1 MSNYNTYDFNPD
13 TPFIPI
19 SGDCT
24 CNCGDVIVDVDG
36 IMEAIEDAKNEVKEQ
51 IQEQFKDT
59 NKHIQEQFK
68 DTNKHICCST
78 EHIIDKIPCMCNV
91 ATKKDIQNAVDKVNQ
106 HTDSKFDEVDFI
118 KNFTDLNNEIKKL
131 NKNGE

>member
-51 IQEQFKDT
+51 LQEQFKDTKEQLQEQFKDT
-59 NKHIQEQFK
+59 NKHI
-68 DTNKHICCST
+68 HCST

-91 ATKKDIQNAVDKVNQ
+91 ATKKDIQNAVDKVNH

>member
-51 IQEQFKDT
+51 LQEQFKDT
-59 NKHIQEQFK
+59 NRHI
-68 DTNKHICCST
+68 HCST
-78 EHIIDKIPCMCNV
+78 EHIIDMIPCMCNV
-91 ATKKDIQNAVDKVNQ
+91 ATKQDIQNAVDKVNQ

>member
-19 SGDCT
+19 NGDCT

-51 IQEQFKDT
+51 L
-59 NKHIQEQFK
+59 QEQFK

-106 HTDSKFDEVDFI
+106 HTDNKFDEVDFI

>member
-51 IQEQFKDT
+51 L
-59 NKHIQEQFK
+59 QEQFK

-91 ATKKDIQNAVDKVNQ
+91 ATKTDIQNAVDKVNQ

>member
-36 IMEAIEDAKNEVKEQ
+36 MMEAIEDAKNEVKEQ
-51 IQEQFKDT
+51 L
-59 NKHIQEQFK
+59 QEQFK

>member
-19 SGDCT
+19 SDDCT

-51 IQEQFKDT
+51 L
-59 NKHIQEQFK
+59 QEQFK

>member
-51 IQEQFKDT
+51 LQEQFKDT
-59 NKHIQEQFK
+59 NKHI
-68 DTNKHICCST
+68 HCST
-78 EHIIDKIPCMCNV
+78 VHIIDNMPCMCNV
-91 ATKKDIQNAVDKVNQ
+91 ATKTDIQNAVDKVNQ

>member
-24 CNCGDVIVDVDG
+24 CNCGDVDG

-51 IQEQFKDT
+51 L
-59 NKHIQEQFK
+59 QEQFK

>member
-1 MSNYNTYDFNPD
+1 MSNYNTYDFNAD
-13 TPFIPI
+13 TTFIPI
-19 SGDCT
+19 SNDCT

-51 IQEQFKDT
+51 
-59 NKHIQEQFK
+59 IQEQFK

>member
-19 SGDCT
+19 SGD

-51 IQEQFKDT
+51 IQDTKNEVKEQ
-59 NKHIQEQFK
+59 ILEQFK
-68 DTNKHICCST
+68 DTNKHICRST

>member
-1 MSNYNTYDFNPD
+1 MRSYNTYDFNPD

-51 IQEQFKDT
+51 LQEQFKDT
-59 NKHIQEQFK
+59 NKHI
-68 DTNKHICCST
+68 HCST
-78 EHIIDKIPCMCNV
+78 EHIIDKIPLCAMSLLKKTYKMPL
-91 ATKKDIQNAVDKVNQ
+91 TKLISIPTVNL
-106 HTDSKFDEVDFI
+106 T
-118 KNFTDLNNEIKKL
+118 KL
-131 NKNGE
+131 ILLKTSLT